1 MAPLTI
7 PNFKDPKDLT
17 SEDLNK
23 LNPNKLSRKQIE
35 QQGGL
40 DLEDLP
46 NLEEYIK
53 WLGKSKL
60 LEKLGINPA
69 DVTFDKFLETLRY
82 ELRIAAAER
91 NLSGNW
97 NHIAHNRSIA
107 AGGYPGLFNTSPG
120 FARQNVIEG
129 AKSGINPRLAE
140 EGGFATDKFNAY
152 FDFALSHGNK
162 PYPKLSDTP
171 YDREQHFH
179 RGKSIDALRAATE
192 LWRRQVLH
200 PGSPEYT
207 GWSYFEQPW
216 RIADTTQSHGGD
228 VKIIQGNI
236 RNRQGFAPGQAGQV
250 VSPKTSNS
258 SAFIVPQL
266 PKTSNSSAFMVP
278 TQLPKT
284 GPQEK
289 VRLPQ
294 TTSVHGPKKNL
305 SLPVTPPQEH
315 LQINPNPKHEQNPLD
330 QVKIPQVLTSIHKQQ
345 MNRNPGEG
353 LATLLKILGGASQM
367 LYRDILGGAM
377 P

>member
-53 WLGKSKL
+53 WLGKSGL

-82 ELRIAAAER
+82 ELRIATAER

-228 VKIIQGNI
+228 VKIIQGDI
-236 RNRQGFAPGQAGQV
+236 RNRQGFAPGQQGRV
-250 VSPKTSNS
+250 VSP
-258 SAFIVPQL
+258 FI
-266 PKTSNSSAFMVP
+266 TP
-278 TQLPKT
+278 TQLPKA

-294 TTSVHGPKKNL
+294 TTSSQLPPEK
-305 SLPVTPPQEH
+305 LPVKPPQEL

-330 QVKIPQVLTSIHKQQ
+330 QVKIPQVLTSIHEQQ

-353 LATLLKILGGASQM
+353 IGTLLKFGTAIWNWVFSDM
-367 LYRDILGGAM
+367 LRGAM